1 MAALEVLVY
10 NYTHMIALIVAKST
24 NNCIGKNG
32 TIPWNLPEDLAFF
45 KKITTGHTVIMGRK
59 TWESLPPKYRPLP
72 NRKNIVITT
81 QKEYVVPEGVDI
93 MHNIS
98 EIPNLY
104 PKTKRFII
112 GGAQIYKETLAFAD
126 TLYITEV
133 HMQVD
138 HCDTFFP
145 DIDMLPW
152 KVVAQDEKEHFS
164 IITYKRK

>member
-1 MAALEVLVY
+1 MAGLEVLVH
-10 NYTHMIALIVAKST
+10 NYIHMIALIVAKST

-81 QKEYVVPEGVDI
+81 QKEYTVPEGVDI
-93 MHNIS
+93 VHDIS
-98 EIPNLY
+98 EIPHLY
-104 PKTKRFII
+104 PNTKRFII
-112 GGAQIYKETLAFAD
+112 GGAQIYKETLPFAD

-145 DIDMLPW
+145 HIDMLPW
-152 KVVAQDEKEHFS
+152 KVVTQDEKEHFS